1 MWESNGWHV
10 EGARLGM
17 RGSVGG
23 GWSTDGW
30 WEGRSQWQGCEGA
43 KWGMC
48 RSKGGGAM
56 VGMWK
61 SDNRDVGG
69 TMAVRGGGG

>member
-1 MWESNGWHV
+1 
-10 EGARLGM
+10 M

-23 GWSTDGW
+23 GWSADGW

-48 RSKGGGAM
+48 GSKGGGRVAM

-61 SDNRDVGG
+61 SEIWEMAIAGMGAHYGG
-69 TMAVRGGGG
+69 

>member
-1 MWESNGWHV
+1 
-10 EGARLGM
+10 M

-30 WEGRSQWQGCEGA
+30 WEGRSQWQGCEGV

-61 SDNRDVGG
+61 SDSRDVGG
-69 TMAVRGGGG
+69 TMAGEEELKAFVYGR